1 MRLIILA
8 SDSPVSTYFAHELSR
23 VRMVHAIVCPT
34 KGRRNSGR
42 KCWRRLISSVPRLG
56 KVVRGRCASWRH
68 KRLAHEIS
76 QQLFGQSEWP
86 ELQAT
91 HHIPYQA
98 INGVDSGQTL
108 RSLDPDWL
116 LVCGAPIL
124 SERILSI
131 PRVGTVNVH
140 FGIAPEYRGQDSLF
154 WTLYRRDYEKIGF
167 TLHEVDAGIDTGP
180 ILARGFPALST
191 SETEATLW
199 AKCAR
204 MAVGIAD
211 DLLNQAT
218 HQPLTKLVSSSHF
231 CLRRSRDRTMRKELH
246 FWWRQRQIHG
256 RIPARPARVERF
268 YSGQPDSPIYN
279 PS

>member
-1 MRLIILA
+1 LR
-8 SDSPVSTYFAHELSR
+8 
-23 VRMVHAIVCPT
+23 
-34 KGRRNSGR
+34 
-42 KCWRRLISSVPRLG
+42 
-56 KVVRGRCASWRH
+56 
-68 KRLAHEIS
+68 
-76 QQLFGQSEWP
+76 
-86 ELQAT
+86 AT
-91 HHIPYQA
+91 HRIPYQS
-98 INGVDSGQTL
+98 INGPDSEQTL

-131 PRVGTVNVH
+131 PRVCTVNVH

-180 ILARGFPALST
+180 ILARGFPALSA

-199 AKCAR
+199 GKCAR

-211 DLLNQAT
+211 DMLHQAT
-218 HQPLTKLVSSSHF
+218 CQPLTKMGSSSHF
-231 CLRRSRDRTMRKELH
+231 RLRRARDRTIRKELH
-246 FWWRQRQIHG
+246 FWWRQRQMHG
-256 RIPARPARVERF
+256 RIPVRPARVERF
-268 YSGQPDSPIYN
+268 YSGQQNSPITS